1 MDAIQVY
8 LEDLSIS
15 KGGINLKVSRSLIKA
30 EKPTK
35 QSAYV
40 ITIGNV
46 VFLHNVFIPLF
57 QSSFFRSK
65 KMLDYLD

>member
-1 MDAIQVY
+1 M
-8 LEDLSIS
+8 ET
-15 KGGINLKVSRSLIKA
+15 
-30 EKPTK
+30 EKHTE